1 MSGYRSEKANEQRS
15 DDGRSEGDSACKSG
29 TPSHTVKGRVPM
41 TDALIGRACSTDADL
56 RRRALLLF
64 ALSSRS
70 LSSYPFLACARIHP
84 AAATWA
90 PRPAQPPR
98 APALPVLRCD
108 LEFPSDS
115 PRRASRPSERTAAHT
130 RPSASQAHLV
140 AGSTRLDPA
149 ATLGRQEAAARARPT
164 LVPRPSNSRA
174 IRTCVVCSRRAS
186 WRPSRSSQTAR
197 SSTPSGTWRV
207 GSSSCRCQRSRC

>member
-70 LSSYPFLACARIHP
+70 LSSYPLLARARIHP

-130 RPSASQAHLV
+130 RPSASQAHSWPEVLHMQEDRV
-140 AGSTRLDPA
+140 CAPHGRELDPDRYIPLEPTPDSQASGCTPDSTRVEFLGPTPLSA
-149 ATLGRQEAAARARPT
+149 AGPGLH
-164 LVPRPSNSRA
+164 
-174 IRTCVVCSRRAS
+174 C
-186 WRPSRSSQTAR
+186 
-197 SSTPSGTWRV
+197 
-207 GSSSCRCQRSRC
+207 

>member
-70 LSSYPFLACARIHP
+70 LSSYPLLARARIHP

-98 APALPVLRCD
+98 APALPVLRCG

-140 AGSTRLDPA
+140 AGSTSHAGGPSLCTPRAP
-149 ATLGRQEAAARARPT
+149 RQRADGGPDG
-164 LVPRPSNSRA
+164 
-174 IRTCVVCSRRAS
+174 
-186 WRPSRSSQTAR
+186 QT
-197 SSTPSGTWRV
+197 T
-207 GSSSCRCQRSRC
+207 GSPPIRSRFRQGHRHESPT

>member
-1 MSGYRSEKANEQRS
+1 
-15 DDGRSEGDSACKSG
+15 
-29 TPSHTVKGRVPM
+29 M

-70 LSSYPFLACARIHP
+70 LSSYPLLARARIHP

-108 LEFPSDS
+108 LEFPTDPPSS
-115 PRRASRPSERTAAHT
+115 FASVRASRSAH
-130 RPSASQAHLV
+130 
-140 AGSTRLDPA
+140 PA
-149 ATLGRQEAAARARPT
+149 VGFT
-164 LVPRPSNSRA
+164 
-174 IRTCVVCSRRAS
+174 
-186 WRPSRSSQTAR
+186 
-197 SSTPSGTWRV
+197 STPRGRKYFT
-207 GSSSCRCQRSRC
+207 CRRTEFMHPTG